1 MVIKI
6 KNEDKYEKIDEFIKK
21 IFDDSKP
28 IETKKI
34 TLLDVD
40 IPRKRKIVNTQE
52 TGFVCN
58 EFEIILD
65 AEQD

>member
-1 MVIKI
+1 MVKIVENKNINEFIDKIVSENNPVAQKKI
-6 KNEDKYEKIDEFIKK
+6 KVNNI
-21 IFDDSKP
+21 
-28 IETKKI
+28 
-34 TLLDVD
+34 D
-40 IPRKRKIVNTQE
+40 IPRKRKITKPQE